1 MATRGYLTS
10 RKFGPYFMPVNV
22 QTLVIRNYCTAKK
35 IPFSLPVC
43 ENFFPNSYF
52 VLNQLVD
59 NNSDID
65 LIMCS
70 SFMLPSLDS
79 RQNGILQLCL
89 DKKIR
94 LHFIFEGIKLIER
107 SDLHNFILIDK
118 LRSVS
123 LDRA

>member
-35 IPFSLPVC
+35 VPFSLPVC
-43 ENFFPNSYF
+43 ENFFPNSYV

-65 LIMCS
+65 IIMCS

-79 RQNGILQLCL
+79 QKNGILESCL
-89 DKKIR
+89 DKRIR
-94 LHFIFEGIKLIER
+94 LHFVFEGIQLIER
-107 SDLHNFILIDK
+107 SDLDMFILIDR

-123 LDRA
+123 LCRT